1 MHALPYQHFRPFNV
15 CSYICTWLNSRLP
28 LPTTTA
34 NCPHV
39 GFTALRLPPI
49 ANSSTRHV
57 SCHRRRRRR
66 NLQRAN
72 STLCA
77 ASISQSASSR
87 NQPQPPSSSFCQLSA
102 DEEKYLGLL
111 IPPSDD
117 FCHETQAPSPC
128 FSPVRGIVR
137 AAFVYKLAC
146 RRLIQTPA
154 RDRQLRFSSPRPR
167 PPTLAQSDQSCSM
180 LLIDRRVNCPAE
192 KTDR

>member
-87 NQPQPPSSSFCQLSA
+87 NQPQPPSSSFCHLSA
-102 DEEKYLGLL
+102 DEEKSLGLL

-137 AAFVYKLAC
+137 AAFVYKHLHTCMSPSDTDTGERSAVAF
-146 RRLIQTPA
+146 LLP
-154 RDRQLRFSSPRPR
+154 SSPSSHTRSIR
-167 PPTLAQSDQSCSM
+167 SVLQHVAHRSQG
-180 LLIDRRVNCPAE
+180 
-192 KTDR
+192 